1 MKSFEIEKGLKL
13 CSLGAKEK
21 TAKCKQCPYLEK
33 GCLSALLSDATRYI
47 DYLKSP
53 RHDYNERKR
62 AEAQIPKN
70 GDMSGSSAR
79 GSKAQNPEKQGSP
92 APCRNNG
99 KPVSEWLKEER
110 ERREKNG
117 EKDCGDIPW

>member
-1 MKSFEIEKGLKL
+1 MKYWEIEKGLKL

-21 TAKCKQCPYLEK
+21 TTKCRQCPYLEK
-33 GCLSALLSDATRYI
+33 GCLSALLADSLRYI
-47 DYLKSP
+47 KQLK
-53 RHDYNERKR
+53 
-62 AEAQIPKN
+62 IPKN
-70 GDMSGSSAR
+70 GDIARSSER
-79 GSKAQNPEKQGSP
+79 GSHTPNPEKQGSP
-92 APCRNNG
+92 APCRNG